1 MSIETII
8 TILNIATIAA
18 ATIAAAITWIGF
30 TLYNIYLVSMYRPG
44 VMGRMILFLLGFMLL
59 VISIFCWKE
68 AKMKSA
74 VKTTLDQEYY
84 GYSNYKT
91 TLDQK
96 YYGYFRSFVY
106 NGNKY
111 NIDYDDTTNTLV
123 IFEADGVSVDTT
135 YVNGQEQ
142 VINENN

>member
-1 MSIETII
+1 
-8 TILNIATIAA
+8 
-18 ATIAAAITWIGF
+18 
-30 TLYNIYLVSMYRPG
+30 
-44 VMGRMILFLLGFMLL
+44 MLL

-68 AKMKSA
+68 AKIESA

-106 NGNKY
+106 NGDKY
-111 NIDYDDTTNTLV
+111 NIDYDDTTNTFV

-135 YVNGQEQ
+135 YVNGQKQ
-142 VINENN
+142 VINEHN

>member
-18 ATIAAAITWIGF
+18 TIAWIGF
-30 TLYNIYLVSMYRPG
+30 TLCRIYLVFMYRPG
-44 VMGRMILFLLGFMLL
+44 VMGGMILLLLGFMLL

-68 AKMKSA
+68 AKIESA
-74 VKTTLDQEYY
+74 VKTTLDREYY

-96 YYGYFRSFVY
+96 YYGYSRSFVY
-106 NGNKY
+106 NGDKY
-111 NIDYDDTTNTLV
+111 SIDYDHTTETLTFFKEGDFS
-123 IFEADGVSVDTT
+123 IDRT
-135 YVNGQEQ
+135 YSIE
-142 VINENN
+142 

>member
-18 ATIAAAITWIGF
+18 AITWIGF
-30 TLYNIYLVSMYRPG
+30 TLYSIHLVSMYRPG
-44 VMGRMILFLLGFMLL
+44 IMGEMILFLLGFMLL

-68 AKMKSA
+68 AKIESA

-91 TLDQK
+91 ILDQK
-96 YYGYFRSFVY
+96 YYGYSRSFVY
-106 NGNKY
+106 NGDKY
-111 NIDYDDTTNTLV
+111 NIDYDHATETLTFFKGNNFS
-123 IFEADGVSVDTT
+123 IDGT
-135 YVNGQEQ
+135 YSIEQ
-142 VINENN
+142 